1 MSPRCSGLTKKGSK
15 CRRTSLCR
23 WHKQETCPVCLEEIQ
38 FKQLH
43 KTSCGH
49 VFHHECILNWFVAS
63 DDCPVCRNEESG
75 DQMIIFKH
83 NVHEKMA
90 QNYMDTI
97 RSLEDD
103 VTRYRRRIRA
113 LRDR

>member
-1 MSPRCSGLTKKGSK
+1 MSLRCSGLTKKGSK
-15 CRRTSLCR
+15 CRRTSSCR
-23 WHKQETCPVCLEEIQ
+23 WHKQEMCPVCLDEIQ

-43 KTSCGH
+43 KTTCGH
-49 VFHHECILNWFVAS
+49 VFHSECILTWFISS
-63 DDCPVCRNEESG
+63 DECPVCRHEESTEPV
-75 DQMIIFKH
+75 IIFKH
-83 NVHEKMA
+83 SVHERMA